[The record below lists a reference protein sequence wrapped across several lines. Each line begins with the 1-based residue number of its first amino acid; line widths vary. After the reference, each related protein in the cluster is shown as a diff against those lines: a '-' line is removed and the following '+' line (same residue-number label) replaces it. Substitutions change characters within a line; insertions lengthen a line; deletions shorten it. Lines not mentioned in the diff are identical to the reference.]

1 MGIPTEPL
9 KLAIAGALGR
19 MGSTIA
25 SLADSDRERFSVVG
39 LTERPGHASL
49 GRPTLVGGDDA
60 GGPILTDDIG
70 KATAA
75 AKAWIDFTSPTATLN
90 ALGAL
95 SPDRTSAVV
104 IGTTGFSPE
113 ELAQLQSFGDRFAV
127 VYSGNYSL
135 GIALLTK
142 LVEQAAASLQDD
154 WDIEVFEAHHRRK
167 VDAPSGTGLMLGTAA
182 AQGRGRP
189 LDELRLDPYDG
200 ADAERRFGG
209 IGFAVSRMGDIPG
222 DHSVS
227 FGSDEE
233 VLTLSHRALNRQ
245 VFARGALT
253 AAEWASRQSPGFYSI
268 KDVLGL

>member
-39 LTERPGHASL
+39 MTERPGHTSL
-49 GRPTLVGGDDA
+49 GRPASVLGDGGD
-60 GGPILTDDIG
+60 GPILTDDIA

-75 AKAWIDFTSPTATLN
+75 AKAWIDFTSPVATLA
-90 ALGAL
+90 ALEAL
-95 SPDRTSAVV
+95 SPDTTSAVV
-104 IGTTGFSPE
+104 IGTTGFSQE
-113 ELAQLQSFGDRFAV
+113 EMDRLQSFGDQFAV

-167 VDAPSGTGLMLGTAA
+167 VDAPSGTALMLGTAGA
-182 AQGRGRP
+182 KGRGRP

-200 ADAERRFGG
+200 ADAERRSGG
-209 IGFAVSRMGDIPG
+209 IGFSVSRLGDIPG

-233 VLTLSHRALNRQ
+233 VLTLSHRALNRR

-253 AAEWASRQSPGFYSI
+253 AAEWASGQQPGYYSI
-268 KDVLGL
+268 RDVLGL